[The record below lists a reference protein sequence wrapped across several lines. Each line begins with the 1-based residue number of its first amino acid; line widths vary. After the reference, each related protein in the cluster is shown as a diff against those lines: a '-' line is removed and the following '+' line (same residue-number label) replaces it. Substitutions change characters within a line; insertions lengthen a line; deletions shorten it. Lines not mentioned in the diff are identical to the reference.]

1 VDWQDLPA
9 VVGRMVADVG
19 CVVAVSTYD
28 VDADVFNVAVTG
40 IVVVVAAADVNCS
53 PRAQR

>member
-1 VDWQDLPA
+1 
-9 VVGRMVADVG
+9 
-19 CVVAVSTYD
+19 VSTYD